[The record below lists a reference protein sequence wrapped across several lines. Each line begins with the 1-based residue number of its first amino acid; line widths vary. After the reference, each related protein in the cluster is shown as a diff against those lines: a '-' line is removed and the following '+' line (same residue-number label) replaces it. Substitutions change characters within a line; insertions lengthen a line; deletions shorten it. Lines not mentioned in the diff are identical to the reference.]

1 MGALL
6 VVKWTWTASRRKAQY
21 RLSVLEIVCVTC
33 NTYRSIALSNIFAL
47 VYARI
52 VVCARCALMHYA
64 QSIPLRPRKV
74 CSQSF
79 DTALN
84 PSLELGALILWGEC
98 QEPMHWDHSIHCM
111 KVLTFAARTSWWSW
125 SIAQEDDLSG
135 QMCRWRSSTQME
147 EVGSQHIFWWSL
159 RLFWALFSQMGITGL
174 SSEYRRGETVL
185 CEVLKD
191 FKFLITLMEDGVITN
206 SASSWS

>member
-21 RLSVLEIVCVTC
+21 RLIVLEIVCVTC

-47 VYARI
+47 VCAS
-52 VVCARCALMHYA
+52 VAVCARCALMDYA
-64 QSIPLRPRKV
+64 RSIPLRPQKV

-111 KVLTFAARTSWWSW
+111 EVLTSAARTSWWSW
-125 SIAQEDDLSG
+125 SIAQEDNLSG
-135 QMCRWRSSTQME
+135 QMCRWRSSTQMK

-159 RLFWALFSQMGITGL
+159 RLFWALLSQMGITGL